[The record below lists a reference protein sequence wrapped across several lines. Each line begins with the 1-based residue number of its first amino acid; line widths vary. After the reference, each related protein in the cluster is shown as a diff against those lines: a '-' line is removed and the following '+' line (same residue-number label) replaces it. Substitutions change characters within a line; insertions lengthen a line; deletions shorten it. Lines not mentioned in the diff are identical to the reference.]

1 VVKILTRFHVA
12 VALLVVAGAAFAQRA
27 PAPQG
32 YAPEKPPAKS
42 PPKGQVGGL
51 RFLDVSEVT
60 VVNVEVSVT
69 DKNGPV
75 LDLKPGDFEV
85 YQDGKL
91 QPLTNF
97 ALYTRPPAGTPA
109 PQATPTAIPTA
120 PAAAAPAT
128 PESTT
133 PEPPAPPKRTPRFIT
148 FYVDNENIMPM
159 NRNRVLRKVVDW
171 VETYLR
177 PPDQAMV
184 VSYQRSLKV
193 LQPFT
198 SDPEEIAAA
207 LRMTYKYTGGATD
220 INSSRGRVED
230 YINDNAGQASALGSA
245 IDQAKGFAREQ
256 YNTLTFTVG
265 ALRELIGMLTG
276 LPGKKAVI
284 YVSDG
289 LAMTPGLELFYEIQD
304 QFQYPSII
312 SEAREFD
319 ATDLFRGL
327 VNTATAADVTF
338 YTIDA
343 KGLESN
349 LGIEAENRYSRS
361 PLAAGIGQQNY
372 QDSLSYMASETGGLA
387 ILNANDPTSGL
398 EKIASD
404 FDTYYSLGYRL
415 IPTGQDRVH
424 FIQVKVKGHK
434 DYRLVYRQRFIEKS
448 LPTRIG
454 DRVMSG
460 LAFDLED
467 NPLDIDLTTGDP
479 AAASNGRWTL
489 PVDVRVPLDKVAL
502 IPNGDKLVGYIM
514 VYYAA
519 RDTEGKQS
527 DLQHVEHE
535 IDVPVADYQKTKR
548 DYYTVS
554 AKLLLEPG
562 TYRISVGVRDEL
574 TNQAGYALAKR
585 AVHPESE

>member
-1 VVKILTRFHVA
+1 LRAVPTFRLTA
-12 VALLVVAGAAFAQRA
+12 ALLVVAVVVFAQEMPPLNA
-27 PAPQG
+27 YTPD
-32 YAPEKPPAKS
+32 KPPAQK
-42 PPKGQVGGL
+42 PPTGQVGGL
-51 RFLDVSEVT
+51 HFLDVSEVT

-69 DKNGPV
+69 DKKGPV
-75 LDLKPGDFEV
+75 LDLKPQDFEV
-85 YQDGKL
+85 FQDGKP

-97 ALYTRPPAGTPA
+97 ALYTRPLPYAAAPA
-109 PQATPTAIPTA
+109 AT
-120 PAAAAPAT
+120 PAAAATPA
-128 PESTT
+128 
-133 PEPPAPPKRTPRFIT
+133 PEPTPQAKREPRFVT

-171 VETYLR
+171 VEGYLH

-207 LRMTYKYTGGATD
+207 LRATYRYTGGASD
-220 INSSRGRVED
+220 INSSRGSVED
-230 YINDNAGQASALGSA
+230 YINNNAGQSNALASA
-245 IDQAKGFAREQ
+245 IEQAKSFSREQ
-256 YNTLTFTVG
+256 YNTLTFTIG
-265 ALRELIGMLTG
+265 ALKELVGMLSG

-289 LAMTPGLELFYEIQD
+289 LAMTPGLELYYEIQD
-304 QFQYPSII
+304 QFNYPSVI

-319 ATDLFRGL
+319 AIDLFRGL

-349 LGIEAENRYSRS
+349 SGIEAENRQPRS
-361 PLAAGIGQQNY
+361 PMAAGIGQQNY
-372 QDSLSYMASETGGLA
+372 QDSLAYMASETGGLA

-398 EKIASD
+398 EKIATD
-404 FDTYYSLGYRL
+404 FETYYSLGYRL

-424 FIQVKVKGHK
+424 FIQVKVKGHPE
-434 DYRLVYRQRFIEKS
+434 YRLVYRQRFIEKS

-467 NPLDIDLTTGDP
+467 NPLDIEVSTGDP
-479 AAASNGRWTL
+479 APAENGRWTL
-489 PVDVRVPLDKVAL
+489 PVEVRVPLEKVAL
-502 IPNGDKLVGYIM
+502 LPEGENLDGYLM

-519 RDTEGKQS
+519 RDTDGKQS
-527 DLQHVEHE
+527 DLQRVEHA
-535 IDVPVADYQKTKR
+535 IQVPAAGYQKAKR
-548 DYYTVS
+548 QYYTITAS
-554 AKLLLEPG
+554 LLLEPG

-574 TNQAGYALAKR
+574 TNQAGYALAKK
-585 AVHPESE
+585 AVHPES

>member
-1 VVKILTRFHVA
+1 LQLT
-12 VALLVVAGAAFAQRA
+12 AAFLLLAAAGLAQEK
-27 PAPQG
+27 PS
-32 YAPEKPPAKS
+32 PEAYTPDKPPAEQ

-51 RFLDVSEVT
+51 HFLDVSEVT
-60 VVNVEVSVT
+60 VVNVEVTVT
-69 DKNGPV
+69 NKKGPV
-75 LDLKPGDFEV
+75 LDLKPSDFEV

-97 ALYTRPPAGTPA
+97 ALYTRPAAGAA
-109 PQATPTAIPTA
+109 PPATPTAPAGPT
-120 PAAAAPAT
+120 AAPASPT
-128 PESTT
+128 PEAT
-133 PEPPAPPKRTPRFIT
+133 PQPKREPRFVT

-159 NRNRVLRKVVDW
+159 NRNRVINKVVDW
-171 VETYLR
+171 VESYLK

-193 LQPFT
+193 MQPFT
-198 SDPEEIAAA
+198 SDPEEVATA
-207 LRMTYKYTGGATD
+207 LRAMKKFTGGATD
-220 INSSRGRVED
+220 INSSRSRVED
-230 YINDNAGQASALGSA
+230 YINDNAGQANALGSA
-245 IDQAKGFAREQ
+245 MDQAKSFSREQ
-256 YNTLTFTVG
+256 YNTLTFTIG

-276 LPGKKAVI
+276 LPGKKAII
-284 YVSDG
+284 YISDG
-289 LAMTPGLELFYEIQD
+289 LAMTPGLELYYEIQD
-304 QFQYPSII
+304 QFNYPSAITE
-312 SEAREFD
+312 SRDFD
-319 ATDLFRGL
+319 ATEMFRGL

-343 KGLESN
+343 KGLDSN
-349 LGIEAENRYSRS
+349 LGIEAENRAPRS

-372 QDSLSYMASETGGLA
+372 QDSLMYMASETGGLA
-387 ILNANDPTSGL
+387 ILNSNDPTAGL
-398 EKIASD
+398 QKIATD
-404 FDTYYSLGYRL
+404 FETYYSLGYRL

-424 FIQVKVKGHK
+424 FIQVKVKGHP
-434 DYRLVYRQRFIEKS
+434 DYRLVYKQRFIEKS

-467 NPLDIDLTTGDP
+467 NPLGIELETGDP
-479 AAASNGRWTL
+479 APAANDRWTL

-502 IPNGDKLVGYIM
+502 IPSGEDLVGYLM

-527 DLQHVEHE
+527 DLQRIEHGIRIPASQYE
-535 IDVPVADYQKTKR
+535 KAKR
-548 DYYTVS
+548 QYYTIT